1 MKNSMSDDKKL
12 TLSSKTLGV
21 GKGVETGQVRQ
32 NFSHGRG
39 KAVVVERKKK
49 RVLSKTGTP
58 QPATGSKPAGQKP
71 SGQRPGGQK
80 PRKPRGFSPKKPQND
95 GRVLSSTEQEARV
108 RALEAAKKRSEE
120 QAKEKAAMDARR
132 IVEEAE
138 RKKREAAEKV
148 VRDIE
153 EAAAAKAA
161 ADAKKKAEEEAV
173 KKAAADAEKKA
184 IDQQAAKDKAQTEA
198 KKKTDLAQRA
208 VQLKKANERPGGGRS
223 GGDNRSGGRPGGGNR
238 PGGGRSDG
246 GRPGGN
252 RPGAGGGAGRP
263 GGGPGGA
270 GARPGAGPRPGG
282 GAARPGAD
290 AAPEATKDGDRRVK
304 PKRNVKKG
312 PANGNDRNQRGAA
325 RTRPGDDR
333 RKGRL
338 TISSATGGSE
348 RQRSLASYKR
358 AQAKKRA
365 AEMGGRKPQERQS
378 REITIPEAIS
388 VQDLAQRMAEKGV
401 AVIKV
406 LMGLGIVS
414 TINDTLDQD
423 TAQLVVEELGHT
435 AKRVSE
441 ADVEI
446 GLFTTDDNDENM
458 TPRAP
463 IVTVMGHVDHG
474 KTSLLDALRK
484 ANVVSG
490 EAGGITQHIGA
501 YQVKTDAGEKLTF
514 LDTPGH
520 AAFTEMRA
528 RGASVTDIVILV
540 VAADDSVMPQ
550 TIEAINHS
558 KAAGVPMIVAIN
570 KMDRE
575 GANPDKVRQ
584 ELLQHEVVTESFSGD
599 TQEVEVSALTG
610 MGLDKLKEAIALQ
623 SEILELKAN
632 ADRAAEGV
640 VVEAKLDKG
649 RGPVAT
655 VLVQRGSL
663 KVGDIF
669 VAGAEWG
676 KVRALVNDRGQQVKE
691 AGPSQPV
698 EVLGSN
704 STPGAGD
711 DFAVVDSEARARE
724 ITEYRQDQQRKKKQ
738 AALAAPKTLE
748 SIFTQLK
755 ESDGKQVFD
764 VVIKAD
770 VQGSVEA
777 IEQSLIKAGNE
788 DIQCR
793 VIHGAVG
800 GITETDIG
808 LAQAS
813 GALVIG
819 FNVRPSTQAR
829 RLAEEDGVTI
839 KYYNIIYNLIDDV
852 KAAMCGQLG
861 PEFKEHIVGRANI
874 KDAFQAGK
882 AGKAAGCMVTEGNIR
897 NDLKARIL
905 RDDVIIYEGQID
917 NLRRFKD
924 DVKKVESGQE
934 CGLTFENYHDFK
946 SGDVLEVYELE
957 EIERVL

>member
-1 MKNSMSDDKKL
+1 MSDDKKL
-12 TLSSKTLGV
+12 TLSGKTLGV
-21 GKGVETGQVRQ
+21 SKGVETGQVRQ
-32 NFSHGRG
+32 NFSQGRG

-49 RVLSKTGTP
+49 RVLTKSGTP
-58 QPATGSKPAGQKP
+58 EQTTKSAGQKP
-71 SGQRPGGQK
+71 AGGGQKPGGNK
-80 PRKPRGFSPKKPQND
+80 PRKPRGYSPKKPQND

-108 RALEAAKKRSEE
+108 RALEMAKKRAEE
-120 QAKEKAAMDARR
+120 QAKEKAAIEARR
-132 IVEEAE
+132 AVEEAE
-138 RKKREAAEKV
+138 RKKREAAEKAA
-148 VRDIE
+148 RDA
-153 EAAAAKAA
+153 EAAAAEKAA
-161 ADAKKKAEEEAV
+161 ADAKKKAEAAAAE
-173 KKAAADAEKKA
+173 KAAADAEKKKA
-184 IDQQAAKDKAQTEA
+184 DAAAAKEKAQSDA
-198 KKKTDLAQRA
+198 KKKASLAARA
-208 VQLKKANERPGGGRS
+208 VQLKKANEARQAP
-223 GGDNRSGGRPGGGNR
+223 
-238 PGGGRSDG
+238 
-246 GRPGGN
+246 
-252 RPGAGGGAGRP
+252 A
-263 GGGPGGA
+263 A
-270 GARPGAGPRPGG
+270 GA
-282 GAARPGAD
+282 AD
-290 AAPEATKDGDRRVK
+290 ANKDDTRRAAK
-304 PKRNVKKG
+304 PKRKDVKKG
-312 PANGNDRNQRGAA
+312 GANQNDRNQRGN
-325 RTRPGDDR
+325 RGRGGDDR

-338 TISSATGGSE
+338 TISSATGDSE

-365 AEMGGRKPQERQS
+365 AEMGGRPQQQERQS
-378 REITIPEAIS
+378 REITIPEGIT
-388 VQDLAQRMAEKGV
+388 VQELAQRMAEKGV

-406 LMGLGIVS
+406 LMGLGIMA
-414 TINDTLDQD
+414 TINEVLDQD
-423 TAQLVVEELGHT
+423 TAQLVVEEFGHT

-446 GLFTTDDNDENM
+446 GLFGEEDKDEDM
-458 TPRAP
+458 TARAP

-501 YQVKTDAGEKLTF
+501 YQVKTDGGELLTF

-584 ELLQHEVVTESFSGD
+584 ELLQYEVVTESFSGD
-599 TQEVEVSALTG
+599 TQEVEVSALKGT
-610 MGLDKLKEAIALQ
+610 GLDKLKEAIALQ
-623 SEILELKAN
+623 AEILELKAN
-632 ADRAAEGV
+632 PNRAAEGV

-655 VLVQRGSL
+655 VLVQRGTL

-676 KVRALVNDRGQQVKE
+676 KVRALINDKGQQVKE

-704 STPGAGD
+704 ATPGAGD

-724 ITEYRQDQQRKKKQ
+724 ITEYRQDQQRKKRQ

-764 VVIKAD
+764 VVVKGD

-777 IEQSLIKAGNE
+777 IQQSLVKAGNDE
-788 DIQCR
+788 IECR

-813 GALVIG
+813 NALVIG

-829 RLAEEDGVTI
+829 KQAEEDGITI
-839 KYYNIIYNLIDDV
+839 KYYNIIYDLIDDV
-852 KAAMCGQLG
+852 KAAMAGQLG
-861 PEFKEHIVGRANI
+861 PEYKENVVGRANI
-874 KDAFQAGK
+874 QEAFQAGK

-905 RDDVIIYEGQID
+905 RDDVIIYEGQIE

-946 SGDVLEVYELE
+946 AGDVLEVYELE
-957 EIERVL
+957 EIARTL